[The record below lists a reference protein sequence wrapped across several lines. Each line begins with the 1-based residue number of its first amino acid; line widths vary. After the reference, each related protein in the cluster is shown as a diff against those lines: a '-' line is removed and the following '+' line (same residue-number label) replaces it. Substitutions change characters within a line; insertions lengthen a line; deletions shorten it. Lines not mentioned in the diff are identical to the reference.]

1 MEYCTIKEVAEIV
14 GVHSNTV
21 RNWIDSG
28 DLKAYKL
35 GKVIRIRKEDL
46 ETFAKEIDGR
56 EDKKEEK

>member
-21 RNWIDSG
+21 RNWIDNG

-46 ETFAKEIDGR
+46 EAFAKEIDGR
-56 EDKKEEK
+56 EDKKEEE

>member
-1 MEYCTIKEVAEIV
+1 MEYCTIKEVAETV

-46 ETFAKEIDGR
+46 EAFAKEIDGR
-56 EDKKEEK
+56 EDKKEGE